1 MLKRIFLFAQMF
13 FLGSA
18 ALNSADAGSYDSA
31 MRLCRQKMSEN
42 PPQIE
47 VLVNYGKLKYDFSK
61 DEKELAE
68 LFKKINPDRPV
79 DGKIHGLTDVS
90 PQVMIDLRVMR
101 QRVGKGYVCTI
112 PKSVVLH
119 AGFQSPTV
127 YILKTLRKGSC
138 PYRLALRHEQA
149 HLDIG
154 FAAMTLLGKVLKKQL
169 PDIVERSGPRISVL
183 SDDSNMAAKLSK
195 EYRSMMQPIL
205 DIFQGT
211 LIEEQGKLD
220 TVENYDKEAR
230 VCR

>member
-1 MLKRIFLFAQMF
+1 MFKQIFLFGLMF
-13 FLGSA
+13 FWAGA
-18 ALNSADAGSYDSA
+18 EFNSAEAGSYDSA
-31 MRLCRQKMSEN
+31 MRLCRQKMKEN
-42 PPQIE
+42 PPQVQ

-61 DEKELAE
+61 DEAQLVE
-68 LFKKINPDRPV
+68 LFKKINPDKSV
-79 DGKIHGLTDVS
+79 VGKIHGLTDIS
-90 PQVMIDLRVMR
+90 PQVAIDLRVSR
-101 QRVGKGYVCTI
+101 QSVGKRYICTV
-112 PKSVVLH
+112 PKSVVVH
-119 AGFQSPTV
+119 AGFQNPTV

-154 FAAMTLLGKVLKKQL
+154 WTAMMLLGKILKEQL

-195 EYRSMMQPIL
+195 EYQSAMQPIL

-220 TVENYDKEAR
+220 TAENYDKEAK